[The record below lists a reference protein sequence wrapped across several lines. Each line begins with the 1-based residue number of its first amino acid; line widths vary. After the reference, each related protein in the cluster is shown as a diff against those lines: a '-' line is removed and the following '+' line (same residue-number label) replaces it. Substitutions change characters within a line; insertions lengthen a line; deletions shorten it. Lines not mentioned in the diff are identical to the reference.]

1 MACASGSRKRRYNR
15 FPVAKCMALRKE
27 KWDSILKETRVIQ
40 VADEELTQK
49 KKALFETPANEK
61 NRRKSKLFTYSV
73 RIKLIF
79 I

>member
-40 VADEELTQK
+40 VA
-49 KKALFETPANEK
+49 NEK
-61 NRRKSKLFTYSV
+61 IDPKVSCLHIQLELN
-73 RIKLIF
+73 
-79 I
+79 